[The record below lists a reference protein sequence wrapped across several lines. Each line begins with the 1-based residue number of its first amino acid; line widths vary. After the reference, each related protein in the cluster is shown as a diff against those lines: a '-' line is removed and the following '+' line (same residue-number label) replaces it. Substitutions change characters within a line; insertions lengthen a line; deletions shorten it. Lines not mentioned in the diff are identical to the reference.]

1 MSYPSKMFF
10 FFYFLFFEVST
21 NTISE
26 MCMEILTNETEPV
39 QDLPAE
45 AVQNQVSLAEGIEL
59 PGAAMEPETV
69 SSS

>member
-1 MSYPSKMFF
+1 
-10 FFYFLFFEVST
+10 
-21 NTISE
+21 
-26 MCMEILTNETEPV
+26 MEILTNETEPV